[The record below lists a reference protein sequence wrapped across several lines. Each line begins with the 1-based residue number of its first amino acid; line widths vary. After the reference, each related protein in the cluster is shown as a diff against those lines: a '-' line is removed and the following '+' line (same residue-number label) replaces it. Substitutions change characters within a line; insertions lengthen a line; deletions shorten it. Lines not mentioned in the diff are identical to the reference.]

1 MNVAAWAGPASTAVS
16 WTLRGILATG
26 SLEPVHEERFRDL
39 SRTGEPFVFA
49 LWHGRMLLPI
59 WRHRGQGVATMAS
72 KSKDGEVIA
81 RWLED
86 NGYFAVRGSTN
97 KGGARGIVVL
107 KRYLEAGHPAAL
119 TVDGPKGPPR
129 VVQEGIVTLA
139 RRSRAWV
146 LPVSSGTTR
155 PRFLKSWDRYLVPK
169 AFSRS
174 FVTYGE
180 PFRLESKSDEE
191 ALGKIKR
198 SIDEATEEADRLAG
212 INPPEPWGSSSRQLR
227 ADKERS

>member
-1 MNVAAWAGPASTAVS
+1 MKLTGLAGPASSAVS
-16 WTLRGILATG
+16 GALRCILATG
-26 SLEPVHEERFRDL
+26 TLEPIHEERFVRL
-39 SRTGEPFVFA
+39 KRGGEPYVFA

-72 KSKDGEVIA
+72 KSGDGEVIA
-81 RWLED
+81 RWLE
-86 NGYFAVRGSTN
+86 NHGYFAVRGSTH

-129 VVQEGIVTLA
+129 VVQEGVLTLA
-139 RRSRAWV
+139 RRAGAWI

-155 PRFLKSWDRYLVPK
+155 PRFLRSWDRYLVPMP
-169 AFSRS
+169 FSRS

-180 PFRLESKSDEE
+180 PFRLAGEPDPE
-191 ALGKIKR
+191 ALSKIAGA
-198 SIDEATEEADRLAG
+198 IDQATEEADRLAG
-212 INPPEPWGSSSRQLR
+212 VTPPEPWGR
-227 ADKERS
+227 KTV

>member
-1 MNVAAWAGPASTAVS
+1 MNLANVSGPASAAVS
-16 WTLRGILATG
+16 AALHGILATG
-26 SLEPVHEERFRDL
+26 RLEPVHEERFHALR
-39 SRTGEPFVFA
+39 SKGEPYVFA

-81 RWLED
+81 RWLEK

-139 RRSRAWV
+139 RRTRAWI
-146 LPVSSGTTR
+146 LPVSAGTTR
-155 PRFLKSWDRYLVPK
+155 PRFLRSWDRYLVPMP
-169 AFSRS
+169 FSRS

-180 PFRLESKSDEE
+180 PFRLGGESDVD
-191 ALGKIKR
+191 ALAKIAR
-198 SIDEATEEADRLAG
+198 AIDGATEEADRLAG
-212 INPPEPWGSSSRQLR
+212 VTPPEPWGRR
-227 ADKERS
+227 